1 MRTEPL
7 AVETVAATPLD
18 RSGTLGMN
26 PPAIA
31 VAFLQTAEGYSP
43 GQGGHP

>member
-7 AVETVAATPLD
+7 AAETVAATPLD
-18 RSGTLGMN
+18 RFATLGMN

-31 VAFLQTAEGYSP
+31 VAFLHAGEGYSP
-43 GQGGHP
+43 RQGGHP

>member
-7 AVETVAATPLD
+7 AAETVAATPLD
-18 RSGTLGMN
+18 RFATLGIT

-31 VAFLQTAEGYSP
+31 VAFLQTGEGYRP
-43 GQGGHP
+43 RQGGHP